1 MLDVTQI
8 ITYATALGVAAAIPG
23 PGMTAL
29 MARSISAGAAAGF
42 AMLTGLI
49 LGDLTYLSFAV
60 FGMAIL
66 AKSFSMLF
74 VAVKWAAIAYLCYL
88 AWSFWHAS
96 HQPLST
102 HQKLSRKDVLTAI
115 LSGYTMTLGNPKTIA
130 FYLALLP
137 LAIDLESISVQ
148 SWAFV
153 LVPLTALVLL
163 VVGAVFIFGALS
175 VRRALSSDRAQKILH
190 RGAAATMLSAAATMA
205 VKGS

>member
-1 MLDVTQI
+1 M
-8 ITYATALGVAAAIPG
+8 
-23 PGMTAL
+23 
-29 MARSISAGAAAGF
+29 
-42 AMLTGLI
+42 
-49 LGDLTYLSFAV
+49 
-60 FGMAIL
+60 
-66 AKSFSMLF
+66 
-74 VAVKWAAIAYLCYL
+74 KWAAIAYLCYL
-88 AWSFWHAS
+88 AYSFWHAS
-96 HQPLST
+96 HQSLSS
-102 HQKLSRKDVLTAI
+102 HQKLNRKDVLTAI

-190 RGAAATMLSAAATMA
+190 RSAAATMLTAAGTMA

>member
-1 MLDVTQI
+1 MLDATQI

-96 HQPLST
+96 HQPLAT

-190 RGAAATMLSAAATMA
+190 RGAAATMLTAAGTMA